1 MPSFLSKSMSLK
13 DSINNSVDLEDR
25 SPQSTKLFTK
35 IAILAST
42 IALLLFFICVITY
55 QINHTLGLNVF
66 ASVFLP
72 MAILFIIAIY
82 LAIAERLR
90 AKYLG
95 AIIAIILSF
104 ILLICIIAF
113 VIFELVTFGQIY
125 IAPFNP
131 PPTI

>member
-1 MPSFLSKSMSLK
+1 MSIQ
-13 DSINNSVDLEDR
+13 DSLDDSVNLESR
-25 SPQSTKLFTK
+25 SPQSTRLFTK

-42 IALLLFFICVITY
+42 VDLLLFFICVVTY
-55 QINHTLGLNVF
+55 QIDEILGLNVF

-72 MAILFIIAIY
+72 MVIIVIISLY

-95 AIIAIILSF
+95 ARIAIIISCLVF
-104 ILLICIIAF
+104 ILVITF
-113 VIFELVTFGQIY
+113 VIIVYIKFGSIY

-131 PPTI
+131 PPVWHNQI

>member
-1 MPSFLSKSMSLK
+1 MSIQ
-13 DSINNSVDLEDR
+13 DSLDDSVNLESR
-25 SPQSTKLFTK
+25 SPQSTRLFTK

-42 IALLLFFICVITY
+42 VDLLLFFVCIVTY
-55 QINHTLGLNVF
+55 QIDEILGLNVF

-72 MAILFIIAIY
+72 MVIIIIIALY

-95 AIIAIILSF
+95 ARIAIIISCLVF
-104 ILLICIIAF
+104 ILMITF
-113 VIFELVTFGQIY
+113 VIIVYIKYGKIY

-131 PPTI
+131 PPVWHK